1 MKCFQWMLW
10 VLAFWRSMLQAPM
23 PVPCSSWP
31 LNTPQRVEEMILG
44 AWMRWDVRSQVY
56 VPKTLR
62 FILSHRCGRLP
73 RPRWQR
79 CPRWQMPTV
88 AEVTPVAL
96 AKPEPSDLSWRA
108 SLGPKESYVWARFR
122 DWLGQP
128 RSLNPS
134 LALHGLRPF
143 PFMYQFSIM
152 CIIVEVTWSLVT
164 LLLGNGYVRGL
175 CPAPEPAPLRILGFV
190 YSSVPLQCEWAFST
204 QQIFSSVVWG
214 YARLCQAFDIVGLLD
229 LFQYMLFFCN
239 IHYVVYL
246 YLRTN

>member
-1 MKCFQWMLW
+1 MEYEMLP
-10 VLAFWRSMLQAPM
+10 VNAVGPGLLKVNAAGTNASPMQLLAIEHAPKGGGNDPWRMDEVRRSKSGL
-23 PVPCSSWP
+23 
-31 LNTPQRVEEMILG
+31 
-44 AWMRWDVRSQVY
+44 RSQDSSIYSIASMRATAKATVAE
-56 VPKTLR
+56 
-62 FILSHRCGRLP
+62 
-73 RPRWQR
+73 
-79 CPRWQMPTV
+79 MPTV

-108 SLGPKESYVWARFR
+108 SLGSKESYVWARFR

-190 YSSVPLQCEWAFST
+190 YSSVPLQCE
-204 QQIFSSVVWG
+204 
-214 YARLCQAFDIVGLLD
+214 
-229 LFQYMLFFCN
+229 
-239 IHYVVYL
+239 
-246 YLRTN
+246 